1 MLRRSSPH
9 VHTQFC
15 DGQSTA
21 EEMVLSAI
29 AHDFVS
35 LGFSSHARQDFDLDY
50 ALDEADER
58 DYLAEIGRLQARY
71 AGDLRI
77 WRGMERDSL
86 AIAEREPFEYV
97 IASVHYIACADGSV
111 FPVDGEKEMVK
122 GRVRA
127 FFGGEGIRLAQT
139 YYRILG
145 EYVRTCKPDIIGH
158 FDLVMK
164 NNRDGLLFDESSPVY
179 IKAAT
184 DAMDAAIAGCSL
196 MEVNTGA
203 IARSGAPGLY
213 PDPSLLAYWRSIG
226 GEVILSSDCH
236 LARDI
241 AAGYEAGEAAIRKA
255 GYQKAAFLG
264 RRDELFEWCRL

>member
-1 MLRRSSPH
+1 MLKRSSPH

-21 EEMVLSAI
+21 EEMVRSAI
-29 AHDFVS
+29 AHGFVS
-35 LGFSSHARQDFDLDY
+35 LGFSSHALQDFDLDY
-50 ALDEADER
+50 ALDGEGERQYIDEVS
-58 DYLAEIGRLQARY
+58 RLQNRH

-86 AIAEREPFEYV
+86 SIARREPFEYV
-97 IASVHYIACADGSV
+97 IASVHYVACPDGSV
-111 FPVDGEKEMVK
+111 FPVDGDAGMVRD
-122 GRVRA
+122 RVQA
-127 FFGGEGIRLAQT
+127 FYGGEGLRLAQD
-139 YYRILG
+139 YYRLLG
-145 EYVRTCKPDIIGH
+145 EYSSAYQPDIIGH

-164 NNRDGLLFDESSPVY
+164 NNRDGRLFDASSPAYV
-179 IKAAT
+179 KAAT
-184 DAMDAAIAGCSL
+184 DAMDAAVTGCSL

-203 IARSGAPGLY
+203 IVRSGAREPY
-213 PDPSLLAYWRSIG
+213 PSHPLLSYWRSIG
-226 GEVILSSDCH
+226 GEAILASDCH

-241 AAGYEAGEAAIRKA
+241 TAGYEMGEAAIRKA